1 MLGPKKWTRKK
12 AAKESETTFTYE
24 RKVTLEENN
33 NDEIDEVYD
42 EDFDEYEDDFETF
55 EVSQKK

>member
-1 MLGPKKWTRKK
+1 M
-12 AAKESETTFTYE
+12 
-24 RKVTLEENN
+24 TLEENN

>member
-1 MLGPKKWTRKK
+1 M
-12 AAKESETTFTYE
+12 
-24 RKVTLEENN
+24 EENN

-55 EVSQKK
+55 EVRIFSISRKRWKLARIWFWHRNLRALIGQPH